1 MSNVQQWAWSLC
13 LVILICT
20 VVQYIIPT
28 GGMERSVRLVL
39 GGFVV
44 LGIITPITNL
54 VQPDNW
60 DFSWAAETAVTE
72 DYIDQSN
79 KVLLEQAKANVTV
92 LVARELQ
99 AREVDYKNIEI
110 TMDTNADNCI
120 VIDKAVVTIGVQDA
134 ADVEWIRETIGSAL
148 EIQTEVVIDDG

>member
-20 VVQYIIPT
+20 VVQYILPA
-28 GGMERSVRLVL
+28 GAMERSVRLVL

-44 LGIITPITNL
+44 LSIIMPITNL
-54 VQPDNW
+54 VQSANW

-72 DYIDQSN
+72 EYIAQSN
-79 KVLLEQAKANVTV
+79 AVLLEQAKANVTV
-92 LVARELQ
+92 LVAQELQ
-99 AREVDYKNIEI
+99 RKEIDYKNIAI

-120 VIDKAVVTIGVQDA
+120 VIDKAVVTIGVQDG
-134 ADVEWIRETIGSAL
+134 ADAEWIRETIGSAL
-148 EIQTEVVIDDG
+148 GIQTEVVIDDG